1 MPVNNDPQLDYRHL
15 YSAYRK
21 AWTRFSAQV
30 TKFESLSSQ
39 ADKKVVME
47 EAKNCLEYVEFSYR
61 EHRNALAAFLLSNVA
76 HSSDFPSTTM
86 ESLGFTG
93 NFAYQQTNE
102 LQFAIRLQ
110 AHRFWEE
117 GGRQE
122 GQAAFDWSRA
132 ETYIQQQ
139 GRASERPVAEAAA

>member
-1 MPVNNDPQLDYRHL
+1 MPVNNDPQLGYRYL

-30 TKFESLSSQ
+30 TKVESLSSHP
-39 ADKKVVME
+39 DKNVVME
-47 EAKNCLEYVEFSYR
+47 EAKNCLDYVEFCYR
-61 EHRNALAAFLLSNVA
+61 EHRNALAALLLSNVA
-76 HSSDFPSTTM
+76 QNSDFPSTTM

-93 NFAYQQTNE
+93 NFAYEETNQ

-122 GQAAFDWSRA
+122 GQAAFDWTRA
-132 ETYIQQQ
+132 EAYIQQQ
-139 GRASERPVAEAAA
+139 GRVSERAVAEAAA